1 MSKFL
6 SQIPKIKGLKRPKK
20 RVGRGYGSGK
30 GGHTVG
36 RGQKGQKV
44 RSSVADWFEGG
55 QTPLVRKMPYLSGF
69 TNPNPKK
76 VISFNISDLTG
87 VIEKN
92 SEVSPGLLEKEGLI
106 SLKAHE
112 FVKILGRGKLEKQVD
127 FKGFLYSKTAK
138 EKIESAKGK
147 AQ

>member
-6 SQIPKIKGLKRPKK
+6 SQIPKIKGLKTSKK

-36 RGQKGQKV
+36 KGQKGQKT

-76 VISFNISDLTG
+76 VISLNIEKLKNI
-87 VIEKN
+87 IEKN
-92 SEVSPGLLEKEGLI
+92 SEVTPGLLEKEGLI
-106 SLKAHE
+106 NLKSIE

-127 FKGFLYSKTAK
+127 FKGFLYSKKAK